1 MERYQ
6 EIEHSLHKRFSKTI
20 WNRFVGSIKQYELLS
35 PGDRVAV
42 CISGGQR
49 FHAAC
54 QVHAAAS
61 AGQRFPV

>member
-35 PGDRVAV
+35 PGDR
-42 CISGGQR
+42 
-49 FHAAC
+49 
-54 QVHAAAS
+54 
-61 AGQRFPV
+61 P